1 MSVVPDA
8 IDGLVEILGATGV
21 QVVDGPPTANVRGDV
36 IAVGIGLQ
44 ESPDVAAETTV
55 AGLVAQRETFTVS
68 CLARSWSGNN
78 DISTQRRRT
87 YALVDQARAVIG
99 ADQTL
104 GGRVSRARW
113 AGSTYQPSRTDKAQL
128 VVDVL
133 FRVEVTQL

>member
-1 MSVVPDA
+1 MSAVPDA
-8 IDGLVEILGATGV
+8 IDGLVEVLGATVV
-21 QVVDGPPTANVRGDV
+21 QVVDGPPTTNVRGDV

-44 ESPDVAAETTV
+44 DSPDVAAETAV

-68 CLARSWSGNN
+68 CLARSWSGDN

-87 YALVDQARAVIG
+87 YSVVDQARAVLG

-113 AGSTYQPSRTDKAQL
+113 AGSTYMPQRTDKGQL

-133 FRVEVTQL
+133 FRVEITQL